1 MNLETDYIG
10 FLDTTAVQ
18 NIPNTV
24 RTLYEPGTKNIIVK
38 NTEKFKINATGFQ
51 GVNCSSIL
59 QCTAN
64 TRAHEFGK
72 IIVEI
77 RLANTDTVEGQN
89 LLIEVLTNPNLTD
102 EYVITLLKRKRDS
115 AYEYRETINDKI
127 YDERTDYDST
137 NKNIINYAKRQ
148 DPYNI

>member
-1 MNLETDYIG
+1 MLQDFKELIV
-10 FLDTTAVQ
+10 VQ
-18 NIPNTV
+18 
-24 RTLYEPGTKNIIVK
+24 
-38 NTEKFKINATGFQ
+38 F
-51 GVNCSSIL
+51 L

-102 EYVITLLKRKRDS
+102 EYVINLLKRKRDS
-115 AYEYRETINDKI
+115 TYEYREKINDKI

-137 NKNIINYAKRQ
+137 NKNIINICKKARSL
-148 DPYNI
+148 